1 MTEKEALEKIMDRA
15 DIYASWQQHISDTH
29 YNGGP
34 NCMDWEEA
42 QRKAKETR
50 WELEQ
55 IVKVVL
61 FRFRQKEGKNETV
74 RNR

>member
-15 DIYASWQQHISDTH
+15 DMYASWQQHISDCWER
-29 YNGGP
+29 GGP
-34 NCMDWEEA
+34 DGPDPHEVERM
-42 QRKAKETR
+42 AKEKR

-61 FRFRQKEGKNETV
+61 FRLRQKEKA
-74 RNR
+74 

>member
-1 MTEKEALEKIMDRA
+1 MTEKEALEKIMDR
-15 DIYASWQQHISDTH
+15 DDTYAYWQKAISDSA

-34 NCMDWEEA
+34 NCMDWDEV
-42 QRKAKETR
+42 QRIAKEKR

-61 FRFRQKEGKNETV
+61 FRLRKKEKA
-74 RNR
+74 

>member
-15 DIYASWQQHISDTH
+15 DTYASWQQHISDCAERGT
-29 YNGGP
+29 
-34 NCMDWEEA
+34 CEEWEEA
-42 QRKAKETR
+42 QRMAKETR

-61 FRFRQKEGKNETV
+61 FRLRKKEKA
-74 RNR
+74 

>member
-15 DIYASWQQHISDTH
+15 DIYADWQQCISDCEER
-29 YNGGP
+29 GSVEQ
-34 NCMDWEEA
+34 WEEA
-42 QRKAKETR
+42 RRMAKETR

-61 FRFRQKEGKNETV
+61 FRLRKKEKA
-74 RNR
+74 